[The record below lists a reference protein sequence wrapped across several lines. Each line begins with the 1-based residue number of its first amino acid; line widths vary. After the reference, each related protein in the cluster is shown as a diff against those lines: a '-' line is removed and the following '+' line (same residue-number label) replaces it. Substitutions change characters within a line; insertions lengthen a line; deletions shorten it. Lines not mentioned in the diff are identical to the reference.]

1 MPIKGQ
7 EYLLIKI
14 ETGDTDFQKTFQF
27 LITTKI
33 SQLMYYVKNPNDMI
47 FLFFNLKRKR
57 MLGKSL
63 NENSS
68 KQKLSNK
75 MLTKPLLINFQ
86 IKDRFNLL
94 FYLLHWIH
102 FLFH

>member
-14 ETGDTDFQKTFQF
+14 ETGNTDFQKTFQF

-33 SQLMYYVKNPNDMI
+33 SQLMYYEKNPNYMI
-47 FLFFNLKRKR
+47 FFFFNLKRKR

-63 NENSS
+63 NE
-68 KQKLSNK
+68 KLFK
-75 MLTKPLLINFQ
+75 TKI
-86 IKDRFNLL
+86 IK
-94 FYLLHWIH
+94 
-102 FLFH
+102 

>member
-14 ETGDTDFQKTFQF
+14 ETGNTDFQKTFQF

-47 FLFFNLKRKR
+47 FF
-57 MLGKSL
+57 SL
-63 NENSS
+63 IYSVKECWE
-68 KQKLSNK
+68 KV
-75 MLTKPLLINFQ
+75 
-86 IKDRFNLL
+86 
-94 FYLLHWIH
+94 
-102 FLFH
+102 